1 MVKDK
6 IVVGISGSYMIDEG
20 GMFPGYKRSYVNDD
34 YVQSVVM
41 AGGIPYIIPVVHDE
55 EVIKEQLKN
64 VDALILSGGHDVNP
78 LEWGEEPSSK
88 LGGILPIRDKFD
100 IALMK
105 IADDM
110 KMPILG
116 VCRGEHII
124 AVAKG
129 GSLYQDLS
137 FIDGSYIKHN
147 QGHLSNVATHSA
159 DVEKNSKLYEIL
171 GETAMINSFHHLG
184 VKDLPCGYK
193 VVAKAKDGLV
203 EAIEKQGEHFVLG
216 VQWHPEMMTKDSSEM
231 LNIFKRLIEEAR
243 KTK

>member
-6 IVVGISGSYMIDEG
+6 IVVGISGSYIIDEG
-20 GMFPGYKRSYVNDD
+20 GMFPGYKRAYVNDD

-55 EVIKEQLKN
+55 EVIREQLKN

-100 IALMK
+100 STLMK
-105 IADDM
+105 IANEM
-110 KMPILG
+110 EMPVLG
-116 VCRGEHII
+116 ICRGEHII
-124 AVAKG
+124 AVANG

-137 FIDGSYIKHN
+137 FIEGCYIKHN
-147 QGHLSNVATHSA
+147 QAHLSNVATHT
-159 DVEKNSKLYEIL
+159 VEVESDSKLCEIL
-171 GETAMINSFHHLG
+171 GKTVMTNSFHHLG
-184 VKDLPCGYK
+184 VKDVPKGYK
-193 VVAKAKDGLV
+193 VVAKAKDGVV

-216 VQWHPEMMTKDSSEM
+216 VQWHPEMMTKDYPEM
-231 LNIFKRLIEEAR
+231 LNIFNRLIEEAR